1 MMHVWYLSVSLF
13 VTSKCVFS
21 AVKMSTSVVLAVVV
35 IISSSSLSRAVRP
48 IIFISGIDGSEDEL
62 ASVKEFV
69 LPAYPDANI
78 TTVTEFHGI
87 KGYTEMWTQ
96 VEKTHEL
103 IRPVLDSAPDGVTMI
118 CLSQG
123 MYTCEQ
129 MW

>member
-1 MMHVWYLSVSLF
+1 MP
-13 VTSKCVFS
+13 
-21 AVKMSTSVVLAVVV
+21 TSVVLAVAV
-35 IISSSSLSRAVRP
+35 IMSLSSLSRAVRP

-69 LPAYPDANI
+69 LPAYPNANI

-87 KGYTEMWTQ
+87 KSYTKMWTQ
-96 VEKTHEL
+96 VERTYEL

-123 MYTCEQ
+123 MTMLVNKYAKF
-129 MW
+129 MKIRV